1 MKPPFSLAKIAA
13 ATAVLLCVSAGARAA
28 QTSDAD
34 RLIDSAKERVSLE
47 LQEIPLRDALAM
59 LSKQFGLSIITARDV
74 NTSVSVRFR
83 NVTLREAL
91 DSMVTINGF
100 AYRTRGRVIEVYK
113 PSAAAVIA
121 APPKAQT
128 FKLKYAN
135 AQKLL
140 EVLRPF
146 LSKDVGKM
154 QATEGGNTLIIYDS
168 PDALQTLASVIE
180 KIDEPEPQV
189 TIGAEIIEASIS
201 VAEKLGIDWST
212 RLAVSGAAR
221 PMTFP
226 FPDVKPNSSWFP
238 KKDPGSSSST
248 EGEEGTEGETT
259 DSADFDPGRAF
270 PYATREDFT
279 FGTIDATGLK
289 AVLEV
294 LKSDGGTNLIANPEI
309 TTLNNREA
317 RINIGDTVPIPIFTT
332 NLETGVSAVTGFE
345 EVETGTILSVIP
357 QVNNDGESVTMTVKP
372 EISEIIGFKG
382 QFDERPITASRRA
395 ETTVR
400 LRDGETLVI
409 GGLVNEK
416 SDESITKIPILGD
429 VPLLGWFFKYR
440 SKNRTK
446 RSLYV
451 FVTPRITTHP
461 ATYSDRARKA
471 GERLLKNALRV
482 PDTGADDLRNPG
494 TSPFGDRKP
503 GSRVRKIDR
512 KWWQKDPDDPD
523 EAGPP
528 RF

>member
-1 MKPPFSLAKIAA
+1 MKSRLFFATAA
-13 ATAVLLCVSAGARAA
+13 ALLTIVLPAGAHAA
-28 QTSDAD
+28 QPPSAEQ
-34 RLIDSAKERVSLE
+34 LIDATEERVSLD
-47 LQEIPLRDALAM
+47 LQEVPLRDALAM

-74 NTSVSVRFR
+74 TTNVTVRFR

-113 PSAAAVIA
+113 PSAAAA
-121 APPKAQT
+121 TTAPPKAET

-135 AQKLL
+135 AEALKT
-140 EVLRPF
+140 VLRPF

-154 QATEGGNTLIIYDS
+154 EATQGGNTLIIYDT
-168 PDALQTLASVIE
+168 PDRLQTLASVIA
-180 KIDEPEPQV
+180 KVDEPEPQV

-201 VAEKLGIDWST
+201 VGERLGIDWST
-212 RLAVSGAAR
+212 RLSVGGAAR
-221 PMTFP
+221 PITFP
-226 FPDVKPNSSWFP
+226 FPDKKFGSAWFP
-238 KKDPGSSSST
+238 KNDPGTASSEE
-248 EGEEGTEGETT
+248 EGEGTEGEGSEEDGET
-259 DSADFDPGRAF
+259 ADFDPNRAF

-279 FGTIDATGLK
+279 FGTIDATGLQ

-317 RINIGDTVPIPIFTT
+317 RINIGDTVPVPIFTT

-345 EVETGTILSVIP
+345 DVETGTILSVTP
-357 QVNNDGESVTMTVKP
+357 QVNNDGESVTLTVKP

-416 SDESITKIPILGD
+416 NNETIRKIPILGD
-429 VPLLGWFFKYR
+429 APLIGWLFKSR
-440 SKNRTK
+440 RKDRTK

-451 FVTPRITTHP
+451 FVTPRIMDDVG
-461 ATYSDRARKA
+461 YRDRARKA
-471 GERLLKNALRV
+471 GDRLLRNALRV
-482 PDTGADDLRNPG
+482 PDTGVNDFRKPG
-494 TSPFGDRKP
+494 LSPFGDHKP
-503 GSRVRKIDR
+503 GTRTRKIDR
-512 KWWQKDPDDPD
+512 KWWEDDPD
-523 EAGPP
+523 APDEE
-528 RF
+528 